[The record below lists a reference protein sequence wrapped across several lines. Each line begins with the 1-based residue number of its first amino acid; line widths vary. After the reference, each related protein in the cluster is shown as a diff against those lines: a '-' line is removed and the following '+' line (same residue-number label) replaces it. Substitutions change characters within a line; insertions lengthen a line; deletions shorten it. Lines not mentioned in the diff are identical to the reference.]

1 MNVKKVASF
10 AVGPIG
16 AAVLGF
22 ITLPIITW
30 FFSAEDIGRISMLQ
44 VVTSF
49 SVLLFCL
56 GLDQAYVREYH
67 EAEQKPALLKTTLM
81 PGLGLLLLVSTVLLL
96 VPGAVSVLLFDI
108 DSVAISALVV
118 FCLLLSFISRFL
130 SLVLRMQERGLAYSM
145 SQVLPKA
152 LFLVVIGIY
161 VLFSFGFDFSHLVTA
176 HVISISAVTLI
187 FAWNTRGEL
196 LTSLAQKVNKEK
208 LIAMLKFGL
217 PLIMGGVAFWG
228 LTAMDKLFLRGLST
242 FEELGIFS
250 VAVSFAAA
258 AIIFQQIFSTVWA
271 PTVYKWAAEG
281 INPEKIDQVTEHVLA
296 VVVFIFALAGL
307 FSWIVSYLLPDTYD
321 KVQYMLVACM
331 AYPLLYTLSET
342 TAVGIGLTRKSLY
355 AMVASIVAAVVN
367 LIGNYLLIPIYGAA
381 GAAVSTA
388 IAFWIF
394 FFLRTEFACRVWRP
408 LPRKKLYSTTLIS
421 LAAAIAF
428 TLVGEEHYWISI
440 AVWIL
445 MLFVWI
451 VVFKRSLVEIYLLAK
466 Q

>member
-1 MNVKKVASF
+1 MNLKKISAFSI
-10 AVGPIG
+10 GPIS
-16 AAVLGF
+16 AAALGF

-67 EAEQKPALLKTTLM
+67 EAEQKPALLKATLM
-81 PGLGLLLLVSTVLLL
+81 PGFVLLLLVSTVFML
-96 VPGAVSVLLFDI
+96 VPGAVSIFLFDI
-108 DSVAISALVV
+108 DSAAISVLVV

-145 SQVLPKA
+145 SQALPKA
-152 LFLVVIGIY
+152 LFLGVIGVY
-161 VLFSFGFDFSHLVTA
+161 VLFSFDFDFYHLINA
-176 HVISISAVTLI
+176 HIVSISAVTLI

-196 LTSLAQKVNKEK
+196 LASFVQKVNKEK
-208 LIAMLKFGL
+208 LGAMLKFGL

-242 FEELGIFS
+242 FEELGIYS

-281 INPEKIDQVTEHVLA
+281 VKPEKIDQVTEHVLA
-296 VVVFIFALAGL
+296 AVVFIFALAGL
-307 FSWIVSYLLPDTYD
+307 FSWVVSYLLPDTYD

-355 AMVASIVAAVVN
+355 AMVASLVAAVVN
-367 LIGNYLLIPIYGAA
+367 LIGNYFLIPVYGAA
-381 GAAVSTA
+381 GAAISTA

-394 FFLRTEFACRVWRP
+394 LFLRTEFACRVWRP

-428 TLVGEEHYWISI
+428 ALVGEEHYWISI
-440 AVWIL
+440 CFWIL
-445 MLFVWI
+445 MLLVWGF
-451 VVFKRSLVEIYLLAK
+451 VFKRSLAGIRSLIRV
-466 Q
+466 

>member
-1 MNVKKVASF
+1 MNAKKIASF
-10 AVGPIG
+10 AIGPVG

-67 EAEQKPALLKTTLM
+67 EAEQKPALLKATLM
-81 PGLGLLLLVSTVLLL
+81 PGFWLLLLVSTVLML

-108 DSVAISALVV
+108 DNAAISGLVV

-196 LTSLAQKVNKEK
+196 LASVSQKVHKEK

-242 FEELGIFS
+242 FEELGIYS
-250 VAVSFAAA
+250 VAVSFAAV

-281 INPEKIDQVTEHVLA
+281 INPEKIDQVTEHILA
-296 VVVFIFALAGL
+296 AVVFIFALAGL
-307 FSWIVSYLLPDTYD
+307 FSWVISYLLPDTYD

-355 AMVASIVAAVVN
+355 AMVASIVAAVVD
-367 LIGNYLLIPIYGAA
+367 LIGNYLLIPVYGAA

-440 AVWIL
+440 AVWFL
-445 MLFVWI
+445 MLFIWS
-451 VVFKRSLVEIYLLAK
+451 VVFRRSLAVIRQLV
-466 Q
+466 